1 MRHTGK
7 YTGSTGRRDSGPGGA
22 IDSNAA
28 IRLEYRVCR
37 TNDPSGRREKDE
49 RKRKKQFLE
58 AVAENP
64 AVVQHVKL
72 FRMPLFLTV
81 LDEEF
86 GKCDESVWET
96 ESSVKEAAFEVM
108 PMTLQQFSVP
118 QEEID
123 GVISQCVAEYAKK

>member
-1 MRHTGK
+1 MSAKG
-7 YTGSTGRRDSGPGGA
+7 
-22 IDSNAA
+22 
-28 IRLEYRVCR
+28 
-37 TNDPSGRREKDE
+37 
-49 RKRKKQFLE
+49 KKQFLE

-118 QEEID
+118 QKEID